1 MSHET
6 QTSRPLT
13 LCFFRHGQTDW
24 NVAGKF
30 QGHLDIPLN
39 DVGRGQAKELA
50 NMCVALRD
58 RFDMSHIYSSD
69 LSRAH
74 ETAKAVAEVL
84 GVEISTTAD
93 LREAFM
99 GDAQGMKREVLI
111 EMVGQEFIDLWMG
124 DPAHPEAQNLRFQ
137 GGESRGEMVAR
148 VLRLIEGWKQQHA
161 GETLGVSSHGGVL
174 RHVLGTLL
182 VDEHDAFSRVPNTAL
197 FVVRW
202 QPAEDRW
209 ELIHAPS

>member
-1 MSHET
+1 MPQDAST
-6 QTSRPLT
+6 PSPLT

-24 NVAGKF
+24 NVAQKF

-39 DVGRGQAKELA
+39 ATGMSQARELA
-50 NMCVALRD
+50 AKCTALRD
-58 RFDMSHIYSSD
+58 RFEMSHIYSSD
-69 LSRAH
+69 LARAY
-74 ETAKAVAEVL
+74 ETARAVASEL
-84 GVEISTTAD
+84 DIEISTTPE

-99 GDAQGMKREVLI
+99 GDAQGKTRDELLKIVD
-111 EMVGQEFIDLWMG
+111 QEFIALWMG
-124 DPAHPEAQNLRFQ
+124 DPAHPAAKDLRFQ

-148 VLRLIEGWKQQHA
+148 VLKLIEAWKQEHA

-182 VDEHDAFSRVPNTAL
+182 VDEHDAFARVPNVAL

-202 QPAEDRW
+202 HPDRARW
-209 ELIHAPS
+209 ELLHSP